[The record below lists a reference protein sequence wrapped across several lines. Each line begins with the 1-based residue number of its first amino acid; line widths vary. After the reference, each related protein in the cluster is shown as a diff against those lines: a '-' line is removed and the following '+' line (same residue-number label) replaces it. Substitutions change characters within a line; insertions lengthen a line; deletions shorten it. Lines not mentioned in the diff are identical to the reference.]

1 MVTVYQAN
9 TDNALYKS
17 EATGVFEDDTQHM
30 SVLNVED
37 ESDDDASDSED
48 NEMGM
53 DVVDYIADYDE
64 IADDPRA
71 QPAEAT
77 RLSATAVLLA
87 RIAQGQ
93 MKVPEV
99 KQQLKNI
106 GEVQHKV
113 NEKAADKLKRLE
125 EALQQ
130 RLRAERERAERVSGE
145 DSAEYDAPPS
155 PPPSPPPPPPP
166 PPADPV
172 APRVVPLAQAVSPPI
187 AAEAEI
193 VRAQSRAI
201 SRVDQESDKAAL
213 LLLGLGG

>member
-93 MKVPEV
+93 MKVPEA

-201 SRVDQESDKAAL
+201 SRVDQESDEAAL